1 MNKPCPDMQDQIVD
15 FMLGALDAE
24 AARAVQEHVDRC
36 PDCRQYLQSLREQ
49 GDALVGLSREVCADM
64 EARQNRVIEA
74 LEKVSPVAAGMGRI
88 LPFTRGFIKTAVAAV
103 LVLGAGVAIGRWT
116 APRPVDV
123 EQLRAQVE
131 ASVAA
136 SLQPALREGILA
148 EVDRHL
154 QAGLSG
160 RDEQLRAELIEQ
172 VRRDLRVLASQFAAS
187 SEKLVD
193 DRFAEVVQLVEAA
206 RRTDRERVARALEQI
221 TTRTGLGFQTLAARA
236 NAAPATI
243 EN

>member
-1 MNKPCPDMQDQIVD
+1 MNRPCPDMQDQIVD
-15 FMLGALDAE
+15 FMLGALDAD
-24 AARAVQEHVDRC
+24 ATQAVQEHLDRC
-36 PDCRQYLQSLREQ
+36 PDCRQYLQNLREQ

-64 EARQNRVIEA
+64 EARQTRVLEA
-74 LEKVSPVAAGMGRI
+74 LAKVSPVAAVGRI
-88 LPFTRGFIKTAVAAV
+88 LPFTGGFIKTAVAAV
-103 LVLGAGVAIGRWT
+103 LVLGAGVVIGRWT

-136 SLQPALREGILA
+136 SLQPSMRESILA

-154 QAGLSG
+154 QAGLSD

-172 VRRDLRVLASQFAAS
+172 VRRDLRVLATQFAANS
-187 SEKLVD
+187 QKLVD

-236 NAAPATI
+236 NASPATMQ
-243 EN
+243 N

>member
-1 MNKPCPDMQDQIVD
+1 MNRPCPDMQDQIVD
-15 FMLGALDAE
+15 FMLGALDADVTQ
-24 AARAVQEHVDRC
+24 AVREHLDRC

-64 EARQNRVIEA
+64 EARQTRVIEA
-74 LEKVSPVAAGMGRI
+74 LEKVSPVAAGTGRI
-88 LPFTRGFIKTAVAAV
+88 LPFTGGFIKMAVAAV
-103 LVLGAGVAIGRWT
+103 LVLGAGVVIGRWT

-148 EVDRHL
+148 EVDQHL
-154 QAGLSG
+154 QAGLSD
-160 RDEQLRAELIEQ
+160 RDEQLRGEMVEQ